1 MRSTSKST
9 SFMMALTDSQ
19 LKGLGIT
26 SPVPVGTW
34 NSAIKYQ
41 KLNIIRYNGASYI
54 ARTSNINVE
63 PTVSPVW
70 YNVWM
75 PLAYDGGSVSP
86 DGTYPNMTVG
96 KAQNVPIFFGILLNF
111 SEKTIMLTASD
122 YPLLSNVAP
131 GSLVQFFAADDSS
144 ETVVANNIRINAQGT
159 GSVGFICDTTPS
171 VPVSGELVIF
181 N

>member
-1 MRSTSKST
+1 MKTAYRKNSRVIV
-9 SFMMALTDSQ
+9 LTDEQ
-19 LKGLGIT
+19 LQGLGIV
-26 SPVPVGTW
+26 SPVPLGQW

-41 KLNIIRYNGASYI
+41 KLNIVRYNGASYI
-54 ARTSNINVE
+54 ARTPNINVE
-63 PTVSPVW
+63 PIVSPIW
-70 YNVWM
+70 QNVWM
-75 PLAYDGGSVSP
+75 PLSYDGGSVSP
-86 DGTYPNMTVG
+86 DGIYPNMTVG